1 MPNTTQ
7 LVLVRHAET
16 TMTERNRIHGH
27 SDAPISKSGMR
38 AIKKTAKH
46 FRGQRFDALYS
57 SSLGRALTTAKHI
70 GKAVGLKPIPL
81 DGLRERGYG
90 WLEGKLLPYFE
101 PDLTG
106 PVWLRPIVR
115 LALLA
120 SGESEQKFIKR
131 VITTTE
137 GILSGHQHQRVMMV
151 IHWGLLSMLSK
162 YLTEKS
168 THGWHEIGP
177 WTACGITEFHA
188 YGRGWHTIRINN
200 AAHL

>member
-7 LVLVRHAET
+7 LVLVRHADT
-16 TMTERNRIHGH
+16 TMTEKNRIHGH
-27 SDAPISKSGMR
+27 SDAPISKKGLR
-38 AIKKTAKH
+38 AIERTAKH
-46 FRGQRFDALYS
+46 FCGQRFDALYS

-70 GKAVGLKPIPL
+70 GEAVGLEPVPL

-106 PVWLRPIVR
+106 LVWLRPFVR
-115 LALLA
+115 FALFA
-120 SGESEQKFIKR
+120 SGERDHVFINR
-131 VITTTE
+131 VISTTE
-137 GILSGHQHQRVMMV
+137 DILSNHRHGRVMMV
-151 IHWGLLSMLSK
+151 VHWGVLSILTK
-162 YLTEKS
+162 YLAENTMDE
-168 THGWHEIGP
+168 WHEIGP

-188 YGRGWHTIRINN
+188 NGRGWHTVRMDD